1 MRARPRSVDRGTC
14 RPGIQPQQTDTR
26 VVRQGPWR
34 GLRVTVICTPYAR
47 SGRITAETSARFLAT
62 SSRTMSPGRGEATLF
77 EFIPECSRNQCSGF
91 SRLTGR
97 RHRDRPRQGSPGTEG
112 QASPAAPSPAGW
124 ARTAAPTGRR

>member
-62 SSRTMSPGRGEATLF
+62 SSRTRSPGRGQATLF
-77 EFIPECSRNQCSGF
+77 QFVPECGVSRGVLVPVKNSIRPTVTECE
-91 SRLTGR
+91 
-97 RHRDRPRQGSPGTEG
+97 RHGDTLADSDSAMPFLLSRPRR
-112 QASPAAPSPAGW
+112 AM
-124 ARTAAPTGRR
+124 